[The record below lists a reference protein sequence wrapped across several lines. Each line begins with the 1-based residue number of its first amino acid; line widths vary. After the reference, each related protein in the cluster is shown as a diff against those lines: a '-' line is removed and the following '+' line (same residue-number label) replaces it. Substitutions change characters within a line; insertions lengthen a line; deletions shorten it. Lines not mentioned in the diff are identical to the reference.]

1 MHITFHFLPSIR
13 IIHIFLGVPFARIT
27 DDERGREPAR
37 CTSAA
42 CRELPRQRL
51 PTKQRNAGG
60 AGPGL
65 TTYRQPT
72 VPFKVCFAITGAC
85 FAAGELRDVPSLGLL
100 DWVDR
105 RRSPPP
111 ASN

>member
-42 CRELPRQRL
+42 CGELPRQRL
-51 PTKQRNAGG
+51 PTISGMQGVL
-60 AGPGL
+60 GP
-65 TTYRQPT
+65 
-72 VPFKVCFAITGAC
+72 A
-85 FAAGELRDVPSLGLL
+85 
-100 DWVDR
+100 
-105 RRSPPP
+105 
-111 ASN
+111 

>member
-37 CTSAA
+37 CTVAA
-42 CRELPRQRL
+42 TPD
-51 PTKQRNAGG
+51 KQRNAGG

-65 TTYRQPT
+65 TTTTDNQRPHSKFIFAH
-72 VPFKVCFAITGAC
+72 PICCFA
-85 FAAGELRDVPSLGLL
+85 VPYHI
-100 DWVDR
+100 WR
-105 RRSPPP
+105 ER
-111 ASN
+111 